1 MILIRFI
8 SDILTISIPQ
18 IAVKTL
24 KIQSITLTTFYSVTE
39 FNSAPKIYGKP
50 AKLANL
56 WMGCLFV
63 MKQITWTYH
72 EGQHNIKVST
82 YICLTQEQR
91 WRLQKIISMTLLF
104 KDVGNSYWPLSIY
117 SDIIYW
123 RHTTYKR
130 GGGVLPT
137 LLKQLTIKFL
147 QVNYW
152 LAVFNATFDS
162 TSIISWL
169 KVTLYINRGDRIVH
183 KKTTDIAQVTD
194 KCYHTSGSPT
204 HALLRSG
211 KYDYIERCK
220 EDGFR
225 TS

>member
-1 MILIRFI
+1 
-8 SDILTISIPQ
+8 
-18 IAVKTL
+18 
-24 KIQSITLTTFYSVTE
+24 
-39 FNSAPKIYGKP
+39 
-50 AKLANL
+50 
-56 WMGCLFV
+56 MGCLPV

-72 EGQHNIKVST
+72 EGQHNIKVSM
-82 YICLTQEQR
+82 YICLAQEQR
-91 WRLQKIISMTLLF
+91 KRLLKIISMTLLF
-104 KDVGNSYWPLSIY
+104 KDVGNSYWPFSIY

-130 GGGVLPT
+130 GGGALPT
-137 LLKQLTIKFL
+137 LLVTFLKQLTIKFL

-162 TSIISWL
+162 TSVISSL
-169 KVTLYINRGDRIVH
+169 KVTLYINRGDRIVR